1 MYREIGVEMDACM
14 VPSDWMINNKLYM
27 ITGNHLQHLL
37 NYLNSKVFNRI
48 ILQSANVTGGK
59 GIDFMAEIRVPL
71 PNQCDLQCKE
81 NDVDKVLNHFYAL
94 SPEEITFIGA
104 Q

>member
-1 MYREIGVEMDACM
+1 
-14 VPSDWMINNKLYM
+14 M

-37 NYLNSKVFNRI
+37 NYLNSKIFNRI
-48 ILQSANVTGGK
+48 ILPSANITGGK

-71 PNQCDLQCKE
+71 PNQCNLQCKE
-81 NDVDKVLNHFYAL
+81 DNVDSVLNRYYAF
-94 SPEEITFIGA
+94 SSEEVSFIDA